1 MRHQLKGVLEAKA
14 EHGPDGCGR
23 HGFVQRGFVQH
34 GFVPKGFTPKG
45 FTPRGFTLIELLV
58 VIAIIAILAGILFP
72 VFARARENARRISCI
87 SNLRQIGLG
96 LLQYVQDYDEQN
108 TREWYGTNSGPSD
121 APGTGGDRYKWM
133 DAIFPYVKSE
143 QLFNCPSHRLPVTI
157 VAGGSTFDK
166 YKFRTGRNWGS
177 YGVNTTY
184 YDAQLNGGFTNPFQN
199 RSTATWQAPATTV
212 YAVDSAAQFIIGWP
226 DGNPPI
232 NPGPPRNLYSPFM
245 MVERHLD
252 TCNVLFCDG
261 HAKAQKLEK
270 FTTLGTSGRYSAFTI
285 AADPD

>member
-1 MRHQLKGVLEAKA
+1 MKHQSKVAVEMKA
-14 EHGPDGCGR
+14 EAAPVQARDGRRVCT
-23 HGFVQRGFVQH
+23 QRS
-34 GFVPKGFTPKG
+34 FTTK
-45 FTPRGFTLIELLV
+45 GFTLIELLV
-58 VIAIIAILAGILFP
+58 VIAIIAILAAILFP

-87 SNLRQIGLG
+87 SNLKQIGLG

-108 TREWYGTNSGPSD
+108 TRQWYGANSGPSD
-121 APGTGGDRYKWM
+121 APGAGSRYKWM

-143 QLFNCPSHRLPVTI
+143 QLFNCPSHSLPVTI
-157 VAGGSTFDK
+157 GTSTFDA
-166 YKFRTGRNWGS
+166 YRFRSGRNWGS

-184 YDAQLNGGFTNPFQN
+184 FNAPLNGVFTNPFQN
-199 RSTATWQAPATTV
+199 ARTASWEAPATTV
-212 YAVDSAAQFIIGWP
+212 YAVDSAAQFVIGWP

-245 MVERHLD
+245 MVERHLE

-270 FTTLGTSGRYSAFTI
+270 FTRVGTSGRYSAFTV